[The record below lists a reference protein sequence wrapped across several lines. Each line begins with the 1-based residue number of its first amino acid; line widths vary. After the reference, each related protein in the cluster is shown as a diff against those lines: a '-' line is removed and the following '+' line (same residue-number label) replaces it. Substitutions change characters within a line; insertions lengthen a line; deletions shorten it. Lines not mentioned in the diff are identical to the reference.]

1 MTTRRLYVENANNHA
16 ILNGAVLQGLGA
28 DKILSHWPKGRSYN
42 DIATFRAPY
51 TTSYFQDG
59 SLLGLGAAQAP
70 GLGERQL
77 LAIHIAS
84 NAPPNLKRYLLSG
97 EPMPALANNVALP
110 TNQIPRWAY
119 AVMAV
124 GAGALGYVSYKR
136 FKKSGG

>member
-1 MTTRRLYVENANNHA
+1 MTTRRLYIDPANSYA
-16 ILNGAVLQGLGA
+16 ILNAAVLQGLGSNN
-28 DKILSHWPKGRSYN
+28 ILTKWPKGRSYN

-59 SLLGLGAAQAP
+59 SLLGLGAVPASAAS
-70 GLGERQL
+70 
-77 LAIHIAS
+77 AIATK
-84 NAPPNLKRYLLSG
+84 APPNLKRYLLSG